1 MEVYNMSTII
11 FILFIIM
18 ACFVLYINYSWSK
31 HCEKVNDA
39 WAKCCIEINEKW
51 ADAYNSIVKEKEN
64 ESNNRA

>member
-1 MEVYNMSTII
+1 MIS

-18 ACFVLYINYSWSK
+18 TCFALYINYSWSK

-51 ADAYNSIVKEKEN
+51 ADAYNSIIKEKEN
-64 ESNNRA
+64 ES

>member
-1 MEVYNMSTII
+1 MGITIN

-18 ACFVLYINYSWSK
+18 TCYALYINYSWSK

-51 ADAYNSIVKEKEN
+51 ADAYNKLYKGGTQ
-64 ESNNRA
+64 

>member
-1 MEVYNMSTII
+1 MIS

-18 ACFVLYINYSWSK
+18 TCYALYINYSWSK

-51 ADAYNSIVKEKEN
+51 ADAYNSVIKEKNN
-64 ESNNRA
+64 ES

>member
-1 MEVYNMSTII
+1 MIS

-18 ACFVLYINYSWSK
+18 TCYALYINYSWSK

-51 ADAYNSIVKEKEN
+51 ADAYNSVIKEKEN
-64 ESNNRA
+64 ES

>member
-1 MEVYNMSTII
+1 MVIKMIS

-18 ACFVLYINYSWSK
+18 TCFALYINYSWSK

-51 ADAYNSIVKEKEN
+51 ADAYNNVIKED
-64 ESNNRA
+64 RR